1 MSRTL
6 INARAGIT
14 AFRKPGR
21 LLSFLLLLAAIAW
34 SGIPATG
41 MADTGSAAAPAA
53 APVSG
58 EARGIVVV
66 AGATGRTGRH
76 VVATLKE
83 QGYGVRALVRDAAA
97 ARSLLGEGVEYVV
110 ADVRQPVTLAP
121 AMTGAAAVISALG
134 SGRKVPGNGPEQVD
148 YEGVKNLAEAAAA
161 ARVGQIV
168 LVSSAGVT
176 QEDHPL
182 NRMFD
187 NVLRWKA
194 KGEEAVRASGVPFT
208 IVRPGGLVDKPGGE
222 GGIRL
227 EQGDRGSGFIP
238 RADVA
243 RVCVAALESPA
254 ARNRTFELYS
264 GPGAPPA
271 DWDAVFG
278 ALGE

>member
-1 MSRTL
+1 M
-6 INARAGIT
+6 ARALVATQAGT
-14 AFRKPGR
+14 AGPGSR
-21 LLSFLLLLAAIAW
+21 GWLPALLMLLAAMAW
-34 SGIPATG
+34 NGAHADGEAGAESG
-41 MADTGSAAAPAA
+41 SAPAA
-53 APVSG
+53 GAS
-58 EARGIVVV
+58 RGLVAV

-76 VVATLKE
+76 VVTTLKD
-83 QGYGVRALVRDAAA
+83 QGYDVRVLVRDTAT
-97 ARSLLGEGVEYVV
+97 ARPLLGEGIEYVV
-110 ADVRQPVTLAP
+110 ADVRQPATLAS
-121 AMTGAAAVISALG
+121 ALAGATAVISALG
-134 SGRKVPGNGPEQVD
+134 SSRKDPGNGPEQVD
-148 YEGVKNLAEAAAA
+148 YQGVKNLADAAAA

-194 KGEEAVRASGVPFT
+194 KGEEAVRASGVPHT

-222 GGIRL
+222 GGLRL
-227 EQGDRGSGFIP
+227 EQGDRGTGFIP

-264 GPGAPPA
+264 GPGSPPS
-271 DWDAVFG
+271 DWNAVFG
-278 ALGE
+278 ALKE